1 LSSSAKLDK
10 VASANVTEHKCTIEV
25 STACV
30 NSTNDNMR
38 VLKQYRRARGLCD
51 RCAKKWVY
59 GHKCVANV
67 QLQAIQ
73 EFWDLLSNDEAEL
86 ETSAPTS
93 PVSADS
99 ALCLIL
105 SETTLLGLESAK
117 SMKLCGFIRG
127 KQLVILLDSESSHTF
142 LDAALADQLQGLSL
156 LLKPLSV

>member
-1 LSSSAKLDK
+1 
-10 VASANVTEHKCTIEV
+10 
-25 STACV
+25 
-30 NSTNDNMR
+30 
-38 VLKQYRRARGLCD
+38 
-51 RCAKKWVY
+51 
-59 GHKCVANV
+59 
-67 QLQAIQ
+67 LQAIQ

-86 ETSAPTS
+86 ETSTPTS